1 VSSSALLIAGLAAI
15 FLGLAGAVSVIA
27 LAGDRPPALK
37 SVALLEA
44 FSTAPQQLQDE
55 LAPGF
60 TERVLTPLLN
70 RLLGI
75 GRRVTPADYAV
86 RAQHKLDV
94 AGNPHGLTADR
105 LISLQTLGF
114 GAGLLVSLVVAVL
127 MGMST
132 LTAVLVGV
140 ALALAGYFAPTLW
153 LYQRGHDRTRQMQRE
168 LPDSLDLLTI
178 SVEAGLGFNAAVAQV
193 ARNTEGPLS
202 EELSRVIQ
210 EMQIGL
216 SRSQALRALA
226 DRTPLPELKE
236 FVTAMV
242 QADEFGIPIGKVLR
256 VQSVEM
262 RIKRRQR
269 AEELAQKVPVKI
281 LMPLIFFILPTLF
294 IVVMGPGVISI
305 MGSFEGKL

>member
-1 VSSSALLIAGLAAI
+1 
-15 FLGLAGAVSVIA
+15 
-27 LAGDRPPALK
+27 
-37 SVALLEA
+37 
-44 FSTAPQQLQDE
+44 
-55 LAPGF
+55 
-60 TERVLTPLLN
+60 
-70 RLLGI
+70 
-75 GRRVTPADYAV
+75 
-86 RAQHKLDV
+86 
-94 AGNPHGLTADR
+94 
-105 LISLQTLGF
+105 
-114 GAGLLVSLVVAVL
+114 
-127 MGMST
+127 
-132 LTAVLVGV
+132 
-140 ALALAGYFAPTLW
+140 
-153 LYQRGHDRTRQMQRE
+153 MQRE

-226 DRTPLPELKE
+226 ERTPLPELKE

-294 IVVMGPGVISI
+294 IVVMGPGVIAI